1 LHYAIGELGIA
12 PDSFYFMSFAEYQSI
27 AYGYQMRQS
36 KEENLFRTLWVQ
48 LNNVNVTKKGD
59 LIRKPEKYWKIPLID
74 AKPIVIPTA
83 EEKAK
88 AYEIGLTWQNL
99 KFEEQ
104 ASFDTIT
111 NKIQ

>member
-1 LHYAIGELGIA
+1 
-12 PDSFYFMSFAEYQSI
+12 MSFAEYQSI
-27 AYGYQMRQS
+27 AYGHQIRQS

-59 LIRKPEKYWKIPLID
+59 LIKKPEKYWRIPLLD
-74 AKPIVIPTA
+74 VKPIVIPTA

>member
-1 LHYAIGELGIA
+1 
-12 PDSFYFMSFAEYQSI
+12 MSFAEYQSI
-27 AYGYQMRQS
+27 AYGHQIRQS

-48 LNNVNVTKKGD
+48 LNNVNVTKKAD
-59 LIRKPEKYWKIPLID
+59 LIRKPEKFWRIPLLD
-74 AKPIVIPTA
+74 AKPLVIPTA